1 MFSED
6 KDNLLD
12 DSELGNIVHVDDG
25 EESKKDTTHPNCQR
39 YYLFRYFKSLPEDEL
54 SKILVADS
62 GVDPMDA
69 KLKLNDS
76 SLSIQT

>member
-1 MFSED
+1 LFSED

-54 SKILVADS
+54 
-62 GVDPMDA
+62 
-69 KLKLNDS
+69 
-76 SLSIQT
+76 